1 MNFVKRLAVNQ
12 FVTSVQELVILQKNV
27 PVADVSREEVGD
39 VVEVGEVTDVVEVL
53 KTTA

>member
-1 MNFVKRLAVNQ
+1 MNQ
-12 FVTSVQELVILQKNV
+12 FVTSVEELVTLQKNV
-27 PVADVSREEVGD
+27 PVSGVREEVGD